1 MFCLAALLAQTDKDL
16 TDAIADFMDCSV
28 VIPPT
33 EIQDQA
39 MLEPI
44 INFQRKMLQDRLRP
58 TDDRLAFGDRVK
70 GRHTTQHKQLEMT
83 L

>member
-1 MFCLAALLAQTDKDL
+1 MAQTDKDL

-28 VIPPT
+28 MIPPT

-44 INFQRKMLQDRLRP
+44 INFQRKMLQDRLGP

-70 GRHTTQHKQLEMT
+70 GRHATQHKQLEMT